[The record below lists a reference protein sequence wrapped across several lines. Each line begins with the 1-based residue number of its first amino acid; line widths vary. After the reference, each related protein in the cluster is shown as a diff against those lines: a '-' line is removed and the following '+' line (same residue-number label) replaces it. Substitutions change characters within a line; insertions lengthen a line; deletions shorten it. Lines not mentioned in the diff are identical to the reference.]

1 MWFLLES
8 ECKDNLFL
16 LIICF
21 FQILFVILSQDIKM
35 RFSVITIN
43 YNNVNGLRQTIES
56 VVSQS
61 LDSFEYIVID
71 GGSTDGSLNVIKENE
86 KEIDYWISEK
96 DHGIYNAMNKGVA
109 LAHGDYSIFMNSG
122 DSFIDEYVLM
132 NVSKVIAGED
142 IVVGKAIID
151 DLGHSISPPPA
162 NGVLTLY
169 HLYSG
174 SIPHQG
180 AFIRTEL
187 LRKYPYDEKLK
198 ISSDW
203 KFFVQTL
210 ILDNC
215 SIRYIDLPVSRY
227 DINGYSS
234 SHPLLM
240 KREKEQVLAE
250 LFPPRVLADYQHM
263 KASECLTQTLTP
275 RLRRHYSIDKILYRI
290 GRFLLKFVK

>member
-1 MWFLLES
+1 M
-8 ECKDNLFL
+8 
-16 LIICF
+16 LIT
-21 FQILFVILSQDIKM
+21 
-35 RFSVITIN
+35 VITIN
-43 YNNVNGLRQTIES
+43 FNNCSG
-56 VVSQS
+56 
-61 LDSFEYIVID
+61 LDSTVKSVINQSCDCFEYVIID
-71 GGSTDGSLNVIKENE
+71 GGSADGSVEVIQEYKE
-86 KEIDYWISEK
+86 EIDYWISEK

-109 LAHGDYSIFMNSG
+109 QAHGDYCIFMNSG

-142 IVVGKAIID
+142 IIVGKAIID

-250 LFPPRVLADYQHM
+250 LFPPRILADYQHM

-275 RLRRHYSIDKILYRI
+275 RLRQHYSIDTILYRI